1 MLKDFQKTGGFL
13 LRIAAR
19 LFIIGLFITISSALI
34 CRYIYTSLVPTNAIV
49 EVAHFDFR
57 LDQPRA
63 QVKLGSTENQ
73 WLRLKDIPSNLDV
86 KHSPMIPRSLFPGSK
101 YDINAFLYFA
111 KSPRNFQLG
120 KVVLTLNVIDRSG
133 DAIAYS
139 VRTVPISYQT
149 LYLKVAE
156 ELSAKVSQIFGIPSH
171 VTLES
176 NTVSLMNNFVEP
188 AESQPPSDLLDLELS
203 TNEVDLLRMEVV
215 IAPQMS
221 YFTSFLYY
229 HPTPSFLIG
238 TYIFSCIQAV
248 IYTFIYFISMMA
260 TVITIEPEEELREEL
275 RAAAPLPEEEEEEE
289 EQDQQYEP
297 SEEEKDEWSES
308 SASVEAAPQL
318 RRRPVVHALDR

>member
-1 MLKDFQKTGGFL
+1 MLRDVQKMGGFVPKMV
-13 LRIAAR
+13 AR
-19 LFIIGLFITISSALI
+19 LFVIGLFIIISSALI

-63 QVKLGSTENQ
+63 QVKLGGTESQ

-86 KHSPMIPRSLFPGSK
+86 KQSPVTTRALYPGSK

-139 VRTVPISYQT
+139 VRTIPIAYQT

-156 ELSAKVSQIFGIPSH
+156 ELSAKVLQIFGVPSH

-176 NTVSLMNNFVEP
+176 DTASLMNNFVEP
-188 AESQPPSDLLDLELS
+188 AQSQPPSDLLDLELS

-221 YFTSFLYY
+221 YLTLVNLKQTLYMIKLTCLFMFLINRSFLYY
-229 HPTPSFLIG
+229 HPIPSYLIG
-238 TYIFSCIQAV
+238 MFAFSFIQAV
-248 IYTFIYFISMMA
+248 IYAFIYLVRLTSLHLVLISFY
-260 TVITIEPEEELREEL
+260 LHNL
-275 RAAAPLPEEEEEEE
+275 
-289 EQDQQYEP
+289 
-297 SEEEKDEWSES
+297 
-308 SASVEAAPQL
+308 
-318 RRRPVVHALDR
+318 VVCCRSRSWRQ